1 MKLHIASLMGEHPG
15 DNDRTKITV
24 ASLLNEL
31 ATPLEAAI
39 NVLYL
44 IRASYSDAELHG
56 RLVVIAEQKLQEIV
70 QIMKKYAA

>member
-1 MKLHIASLMGEHPG
+1 MRDSPSSDQAAI
-15 DNDRTKITV
+15 

-31 ATPLEAAI
+31 ATPLEVTV

-44 IRASYSDAELHG
+44 VRASRSDAELHG
-56 RLVVIAEQKLQEIV
+56 RLVAIAEQNLQEMV